1 MAEFLPL
8 AITRYPLLPCNAA
21 NAEFLKEKIQFLCTH
36 SFDFDVW
43 FGFVRLIFDH
53 TVFGQV

>member
-1 MAEFLPL
+1 M
-8 AITRYPLLPCNAA
+8 LPCNAA
-21 NAEFLKEKIQFLCTH
+21 NAEFLKEKYYEKIQSFCNH

-43 FGFVRLIFDH
+43 FGFVRLIFDR